1 VARRALVAAIAASLA
16 LAGCGGDDDSS
27 DEPAA
32 QPRLIGVTSGAIFDD
47 HASLEDEVE
56 AMQDSGV
63 RSLRAPFYW
72 HHIQP
77 TEDGE
82 PDFSETDPLVAAA
95 ARADIE
101 VLPIVVRTPAWA
113 ARHPGK
119 DNSPPKDPAD
129 YADFLRLLIGRY
141 GPDGSFWAENE
152 DVPKRPLRA
161 WQLWNEPDHL
171 HYWSDQPYQR
181 DYVELSRAAREAIK
195 EEDPGAL
202 VVMAGFADRSW
213 KSIASLY
220 DAGANG
226 VFDVVAI
233 HPYTFEVRNVLKI
246 VEFVREA
253 LDKAGDPDRPLW
265 LTEVTWSSGKR
276 EGHKP
281 RPFETTE
288 PDQAARLGEALP
300 LLIRERKRLGVERIF
315 WENWISRHTNFD
327 NPFDYSGL
335 RVLNDD
341 GSVRDKPAYDVFRR
355 IALEQTNG

>member
-1 VARRALVAAIAASLA
+1 VARRALVAAIAVGLA
-16 LAGCGGDDDSS
+16 LAGCGGDDSSS
-27 DEPAA
+27 DEPASS
-32 QPRLIGVTSGAIFDD
+32 PRLIGVTSGALLDE
-47 HASLEDEVE
+47 HAALDDEVQ

-63 RSLRAPFYW
+63 TSLRAPFYW

-77 TEDGE
+77 EKGGQ

-95 ARADIE
+95 AEADIE

-113 ARHPGK
+113 ARHPDK
-119 DNSPPKDPAD
+119 DNSPPAGTEA

-141 GPDGSFWAENE
+141 GPDGSFWDENE

-171 HYWSDQPYQR
+171 HYWSDQPYER
-181 DYVELSRAAREAIK
+181 DYVELSMAARKAIK
-195 EEDPGAL
+195 AEDPGAL

-213 KSIASLY
+213 ESIKAVY
-220 DAGANG
+220 DAGGKG
-226 VFDVVAI
+226 VYDVVAI
-233 HPYTFEVRNVLKI
+233 HPYTFEVRNVMKI
-246 VEFVREA
+246 VEFARAA
-253 LDKAGDPDRPLW
+253 LRKAGDGDRPLW

-276 EGHKP
+276 PGHKP

-300 LLIRERKRLGVERIF
+300 LLIRERERLGVQRIF
-315 WENWISRHTNFD
+315 WENWISRHANFD

-341 GSVRDKPAYDVFRR
+341 GTVREKPAYDVFRR
-355 IALEQTNG
+355 IAQEQR

>member
-1 VARRALVAAIAASLA
+1 VARRALVAAIAAGLA
-16 LAGCGGDDDSS
+16 LAACGGDDDSS
-27 DEPAA
+27 DEPTAK
-32 QPRLIGVTSGAIFDD
+32 PPLVGVTSGALFDD
-47 HASLEDEVE
+47 HASLDGEVQLME
-56 AMQDSGV
+56 ESGV
-63 RSLRAPFYW
+63 TALRAPFYW

-77 TEDGE
+77 TEGGK

-113 ARHPGK
+113 ARHPAE
-119 DNSPPKDPAD
+119 DNSPPKDPAQ

-152 DVPKRPLRA
+152 DLPKRPLRA

-181 DYVELSRAAREAIK
+181 DYVELARAARDAIK

-213 KSIASLY
+213 ESVASVY
-220 DAGANG
+220 DAGAKG

-246 VEFVREA
+246 VEFVRQA
-253 LDKAGDPDRPLW
+253 LRKAGDGDRPLW
-265 LTEVTWSSGKR
+265 LTEITWSSGKR
-276 EGHKP
+276 PGHEP

-315 WENWISRHTNFD
+315 WENWISRHENFD

-335 RVLNDD
+335 RVLRDD
-341 GSVRDKPAYDVFRR
+341 GTVREKPAYDVFRR
-355 IALEQTNG
+355 IALEQQDG